1 VQGDFRGGRLMERG
15 VRSVPPAPRGPTS
28 APATVLHAGERFVL
42 LKGLWTIGRLSD
54 NDLTIAKD
62 AVSRYHAR
70 IEAAQG
76 GYRIADLGSQN
87 GTQLNGERF
96 RDESRWLANG
106 DTIVIGGELL
116 RFLTGE
122 ETRLGAT
129 PETPV
134 SGTQVVQLTKG
145 HLTLGRDRSN
155 DVVLQDPNVSR
166 FHAEVARLEDRVAIR
181 DLGSRNGTRVNGEL
195 VRSALLETG
204 SEVGIGS
211 YRLVFD
217 GAAFVARSEQGALRL
232 DAESVAMRVGDKQ
245 ILAETTLSV
254 EPGQLVAFIGESGSG
269 KTTLLKA
276 LAGVTTPSSGSVTV
290 NGEAVGARLTDIG
303 YLPQDEIVHP
313 DLTVAE
319 SLQYS
324 ARLRLPADSGDDE
337 IASTVARALDELGLA
352 AHADTHI
359 GSLSGGQRKRVGL
372 ATEILSRP
380 SLLFL
385 DEPTTGLDPGLESR
399 MMALLREL
407 SDNSRAV
414 IVVTH
419 ATKSLGLCDK
429 LVVMGRGGVL
439 CFQGSPNDAIGF
451 FGVETYDD
459 IYPSLEDRD
468 PREWQHR
475 FAAASPPR
483 SPRAEPNGVHP
494 AQQARRVRGSI
505 VHQARVLTSRY
516 ARLFLRDKRN
526 VFILLGQIPVLA
538 LAIAGLFKISV
549 FSRPS
554 TDAGQAVKL
563 TFLLLVTTVWIGMID
578 AARELIKEKGVFA
591 RESSVGV
598 RLGAY
603 LLSKA
608 IVLFTLAAIQALVLT
623 GIVLVFQPLH
633 SHVDVYAAVLLIVVL
648 TGWAAVS
655 MGLLVSAVVRNQDQA
670 TSFIPLVLIPQLF
683 FGGSIVA
690 TADMSGPLRAITK
703 VVVTQWSY
711 AGLGGAIDMNGRIAA
726 DPNYSRVSRFGHH
739 YFTLSRGSTY
749 LILAAFIVGFFLLV
763 AWTLRRRARA

>member
-1 VQGDFRGGRLMERG
+1 MESG
-15 VRSVPPAPRGPTS
+15 SRSTAAAPGGPTS

-42 LKGLWTIGRLSD
+42 LKGVWAIGRMPD

-62 AVSRYHAR
+62 AVSRHHAR
-70 IEAAQG
+70 IEAVQG
-76 GYRIADLGSQN
+76 GYRITDLGGHN

-106 DTIVIGGELL
+106 DTIVIGGEVL

-122 ETRLGAT
+122 ETRLGAA
-129 PETPV
+129 PQAPV
-134 SGTQVVQLTKG
+134 SGAQVVQLAKR

-155 DVVLQDPNVSR
+155 DVVLDDPNVSR
-166 FHAEVARLEDRVAIR
+166 FHAEVARLDDRVAVR

-195 VRSALLETG
+195 VRTAQLEPG
-204 SEVGIGS
+204 SEVGIGP
-211 YRLVFD
+211 YRLLFD
-217 GAAFVARSEQGALRL
+217 GSAFVARSEQGALRL
-232 DAESVAMRVGDKQ
+232 DAEAVAMRVGDKQ

-276 LAGVTTPSSGSVTV
+276 LAGVTTPSSGSVAV
-290 NGEAVGARLTDIG
+290 NGEPVGARLTDIG

-313 DLTVAE
+313 ALTVKE
-319 SLQYS
+319 SLEYS
-324 ARLRLPADSGDDE
+324 ARLRLPSDSRPEE
-337 IASTVARALDELGLA
+337 IAKTVARALDELGLVE
-352 AHADTHI
+352 HANTLI

-399 MMALLREL
+399 MMTLLREL

-419 ATKSLGLCDK
+419 ATRSLGVCDR

-439 CFQGSPNDAIGF
+439 CFQGSPDEALEF
-451 FGVETYDD
+451 FGVESFDD
-459 IYPSLEDRD
+459 IYPALEERD
-468 PREWQHR
+468 PRDLQRR
-475 FAAASPPR
+475 FAAGSPAIAA
-483 SPRAEPNGVHP
+483 RAEADGARP
-494 AQQARRVRGSI
+494 AHGTRRVRGSV

-516 ARLFLRDKRN
+516 ARLFMRDRRN
-526 VFILLGQIPVLA
+526 VVILLGQIPVLG

-554 TDAGQAVKL
+554 SDAGQGVKL

-578 AARELIKEKGVFA
+578 AAREIIKEKGVFT

-598 RLGAY
+598 RLSAY

-608 IVLFTLAAIQALVLT
+608 VVLFTLAAIQALVLA
-623 GIVLVFQPLH
+623 GIVLLFQPLH
-633 SHVDVYAAVLLIVVL
+633 SRLDVYAAVLIIVVL
-648 TGWAAVS
+648 TAFAAVS

-690 TADMSGPLRAITK
+690 TAQMSAPLRAITK
-703 VVVTQWSY
+703 IVVTQWSY
-711 AGLGGAIDMNGRIAA
+711 AGLGAAIDMNRRIAEN
-726 DPNYSRVSRFGHH
+726 PNYSRISSFGQH
-739 YFTLSRGSTY
+739 YFTLSRVSTY
-749 LILAAFIVGFFLLV
+749 LILAAFIAGFFLLV
-763 AWTLRRRARA
+763 AWTLKRRARA

>member
-1 VQGDFRGGRLMERG
+1 MERG
-15 VRSVPPAPRGPTS
+15 SHGVRAAPRGPG
-28 APATVLHAGERFVL
+28 APATVLHGGERVVL
-42 LKGLWTIGRLSD
+42 LKATWNIGRLPD
-54 NDLTIAKD
+54 NDLTIARD
-62 AVSRYHAR
+62 SVSRYHAR

-96 RDESRWLANG
+96 RDESRWLSNG
-106 DTIVIGGELL
+106 DTIVIGGEVL

-122 ETRLGAT
+122 ETRLGDA
-129 PETPV
+129 PEAPV

-166 FHAEVARLEDRVAIR
+166 FHAEVARVEAGVGIR

-195 VRSALLETG
+195 IRAALLEPG
-204 SEVGIGS
+204 SEVGIGP
-211 YRLVFD
+211 YRLIFD

-232 DAESVAMRVGDKQ
+232 DAEGVAMRVGEKQ

-290 NGEAVGARLTDIG
+290 NGEPVAARLTDIG

-313 DLTVAE
+313 DLTVTE
-319 SLQYS
+319 SLEYS
-324 ARLRLPADSGDDE
+324 ARLRLPSDSGDDE
-337 IASTVARALDELGLA
+337 ITATVTRALDELGLTA
-352 AHADTHI
+352 QADTRI

-385 DEPTTGLDPGLESR
+385 DEPTTGLDPGLETR
-399 MMALLREL
+399 MMGLLREL

-419 ATKSLGLCDK
+419 ATKSLGLCDR

-439 CFQGSPNDAIGF
+439 CFQGSPDEAMRF
-451 FGVETYDD
+451 FGVESYDD
-459 IYPSLEDRD
+459 IYPSLEARE

-475 FAAASPPR
+475 FAAGRPAGPGRAETDRTRPARPPR
-483 SPRAEPNGVHP
+483 
-494 AQQARRVRGSI
+494 QIRGSV

-516 ARLFLRDKRN
+516 TRLFLRDRRN
-526 VFILLGQIPVLA
+526 VFILLGQIPILGLA
-538 LAIAGLFKISV
+538 VAGLFKASV
-549 FSRPS
+549 FARPV
-554 TDAGQAVKL
+554 TDAGQAIKL

-578 AARELIKEKGVFA
+578 ASREIIKEKGVFA
-591 RESSVGV
+591 RENSVGV
-598 RLGAY
+598 RLSAY

-633 SHVDVYAAVLLIVVL
+633 SHLDVYAAVLLIVVL
-648 TGWAAVS
+648 TAFAAVS

-690 TADMSGPLRAITK
+690 TADMSGPLRAVTK

-711 AGLGGAIDMNGRIAA
+711 AGLGAAIDMNGRIAS

-749 LILAAFIVGFFLLV
+749 LILAAFIIGFFILV
-763 AWTLRRRARA
+763 AWTLRRRAQA

>member
-1 VQGDFRGGRLMERG
+1 MEYG
-15 VRSVPPAPRGPTS
+15 SRSAPQASNRPMS

-42 LKGLWTIGRLSD
+42 LEGSWTIGRLPD

-62 AVSRYHAR
+62 AVSRHHAR
-70 IEAAQG
+70 IDAAQG

-96 RDESRWLANG
+96 RDDSRWLANG
-106 DTIVIGGELL
+106 DTIVIGEEVL

-122 ETRLGAT
+122 ETRLGGA
-129 PETPV
+129 PEAPT
-134 SGTQVVQLTKG
+134 SGMQVVQLTKQ
-145 HLTLGRDRSN
+145 HLTLGRDRAN

-166 FHAEVARLEDRVAIR
+166 FHAEVARLKDRVAIR

-195 VRSALLETG
+195 VRTALLEAG
-204 SEVGIGS
+204 SEVGIGP
-211 YRLVFD
+211 YRLIFD

-232 DAESVAMRVGDKQ
+232 DAEGVAMRIGDKQ

-276 LAGVTTPSSGSVTV
+276 LAGVTAPSSGSVTV
-290 NGEAVGARLTDIG
+290 NGESVGARLTDIG

-313 DLTVAE
+313 DLTVTE

-337 IASTVARALDELGLA
+337 IAATVTRALDELGLA
-352 AHADTHI
+352 AHADTRI

-407 SDNSRAV
+407 SGSSRAV

-419 ATKSLGLCDK
+419 ATKSLGLCDR

-439 CFQGSPNDAIGF
+439 CFQGSPDEARKF
-451 FGVETYDD
+451 FGGESYDD
-459 IYPSLEDRD
+459 IYPLLEERD
-468 PREWQHR
+468 PRDWQRH
-475 FAAASPPR
+475 FAEGRPPVAPTGG
-483 SPRAEPNGVHP
+483 SNGARP
-494 AQQARRVRGSI
+494 AQRTRRVRSSI
-505 VHQARVLTSRY
+505 VHQTRVLTSRY
-516 ARLFLRDKRN
+516 ARLFTRDRRN
-526 VFILLGQIPVLA
+526 MFILLGQVPILG

-549 FSRPS
+549 FTRPS
-554 TDAGQAVKL
+554 SDAGQAVKL

-578 AARELIKEKGVFA
+578 ASREIIKEKGVFT
-591 RESSVGV
+591 RENSVGV
-598 RLGAY
+598 RLSAY
-603 LLSKA
+603 LLSKG
-608 IVLFTLAAIQALVLT
+608 IVLFTLAAIQALILT
-623 GIVLVFQPLH
+623 GIVLLFQPLH
-633 SHVDVYAAVLLIVVL
+633 AHLDVYAAVLIIVVL
-648 TGWAAVS
+648 TAFASVS

-670 TSFIPLVLIPQLF
+670 TSFIPLILIPQLF

-690 TADMSGPLRAITK
+690 TATMSAPLRAITK
-703 VVVTQWSY
+703 IVVTQWSY
-711 AGLGGAIDMNGRIAA
+711 AGLGAAIDMNGRIAES
-726 DPNYSRVSRFGHH
+726 PNYSKVSTFGHH

-749 LILAAFIVGFFLLV
+749 LILAAFIAVFFLLI
-763 AWTLRRRARA
+763 AWTLKRRARA

>member
-1 VQGDFRGGRLMERG
+1 MESG
-15 VRSVPPAPRGPTS
+15 SRSAAPAPGGSAS

-42 LKGLWTIGRLSD
+42 LKGVWAIGRLPD
-54 NDLTIAKD
+54 NDLAIAKD
-62 AVSRYHAR
+62 AISRHHAR
-70 IEAAQG
+70 IEAVPG
-76 GYRIADLGSQN
+76 GYRITDLGGHN

-106 DTIVIGGELL
+106 DTIVIGGEVL

-122 ETRLGAT
+122 ETRLGSA
-129 PETPV
+129 PQAPV
-134 SGTQVVQLTKG
+134 SGTEVVQLSKR

-155 DVVLQDPNVSR
+155 DVVLDDPNVSR
-166 FHAEVARLEDRVAIR
+166 FHAEVARIDDRVAVR

-195 VRSALLETG
+195 VRTAVLEPG
-204 SEVGIGS
+204 SEVGIGP

-217 GAAFVARSEQGALRL
+217 GSAFVARSEQGALRL
-232 DAESVAMRVGDKQ
+232 DAEGVGMRVGDKQ

-276 LAGVTTPSSGSVTV
+276 LAGVTTPTSGSVSV
-290 NGEAVGARLTDIG
+290 NGEPVGARLTDIG

-313 DLTVAE
+313 DLTVTE
-319 SLQYS
+319 SLRYS
-324 ARLRLPADSGDDE
+324 ARLRLPSDTGEDE
-337 IASTVARALDELGLA
+337 ITATVVRALDELGLEE
-352 AHADTHI
+352 HADTRI

-399 MMALLREL
+399 MMTLLREL

-419 ATKSLGLCDK
+419 ATKSLGLCDR

-439 CFQGSPNDAIGF
+439 CFQGSPDEAVEF
-451 FGVETYDD
+451 FGVESYDD
-459 IYPSLEDRD
+459 IYPSLEEHD
-468 PREWQHR
+468 PRDWQRR
-475 FAAASPPR
+475 FAGGAAAASA
-483 SPRAEPNGVHP
+483 RAEPDGARP
-494 AQQARRVRGSI
+494 AKRTSRARGS
-505 VHQARVLTSRY
+505 VLYQARVLTSRY
-516 ARLFLRDKRN
+516 ARLFTRDRRN
-526 VFILLGQIPVLA
+526 MLILLGQTPILG
-538 LAIAGLFKISV
+538 LAIAGLFKITV
-549 FSRPS
+549 FKRPS

-578 AARELIKEKGVFA
+578 SAREIIKEKGVFS
-591 RESSVGV
+591 RENSAGV
-598 RLGAY
+598 RLSAY
-603 LLSKA
+603 LISKA
-608 IVLFTLAAIQALVLT
+608 IVLFTLAAIQALILT
-623 GIVLVFQPLH
+623 GIVLFFQPLH
-633 SHVDVYAAVLLIVVL
+633 SHLDVYAAVLLIVVL
-648 TGWAAVS
+648 TAFAAVS

-690 TADMSGPLRAITK
+690 TADMSGPLKAITK

-711 AGLGGAIDMNGRIAA
+711 AGLGTAVDMNGRIAQNV
-726 DPNYSRVSRFGHH
+726 NYARVSRFGHD

-749 LILAAFIVGFFLLV
+749 LILLGFIVVFFGLV
-763 AWTLRRRARA
+763 AWILRRRAQA

>member
-1 VQGDFRGGRLMERG
+1 MERG
-15 VRSVPPAPRGPTS
+15 SGSVPTAPGGPAS
-28 APATVLHAGERFVL
+28 APASVLHAGDRFVL
-42 LKGLWTIGRLSD
+42 LNRSWTIGRLPD
-54 NDLTIAKD
+54 NDLTIAKES
-62 AVSRYHAR
+62 VSRYHAR

-87 GTQLNGERF
+87 GTQLKGARL
-96 RDESRWLANG
+96 RYESRWLANG
-106 DTIVIGGELL
+106 DTILIGGELL
-116 RFLTGE
+116 RFLSGE
-122 ETRLGAT
+122 ETRLGGPST
-129 PETPV
+129 PASTTE
-134 SGTQVVQLTKG
+134 VVQLTKG

-166 FHAEVARLEDRVAIR
+166 FHAEVARLEGDRVAIR

-232 DAESVAMRVGDKQ
+232 DAEGVAMHVGDKQ

-276 LAGVTTPSSGSVTV
+276 LAGVSTPSSGSVTV
-290 NGEAVGARLTDIG
+290 NGEPVAARLTDIG

-337 IASTVARALDELGLA
+337 IAATVDRALDELGLA
-352 AHADTHI
+352 EHADTRI
-359 GSLSGGQRKRVGL
+359 GALSGGQRKRVGL

-399 MMALLREL
+399 MMGLLREL
-407 SDNSRAV
+407 AGSSRAV

-419 ATKSLGLCDK
+419 ATKSLGLCDR

-439 CFQGSPNDAIGF
+439 CFQGSPDEAIEF
-451 FGVETYDD
+451 FGVEGDD
-459 IYPSLEDRD
+459 EIYPALEERD
-468 PREWQHR
+468 PQEWQNR
-475 FAAASPPR
+475 FAAGSPALP
-483 SPRAEPNGVHP
+483 PGAAPTGAGP
-494 AQQARRVRGSI
+494 APETRRVRAPI
-505 VHQARVLTSRY
+505 THQARILISRY
-516 ARLFLRDKRN
+516 ARLFLRDRRN
-526 VFILLGQIPVLA
+526 MLILLGQIPVLG

-549 FSRPS
+549 FARPS
-554 TDAGQAVKL
+554 TDAGQAIKL
-563 TFLLLVTTVWIGMID
+563 TFLLLVTTFWIGMID
-578 AARELIKEKGVFA
+578 ASREIVKEKSVFA
-591 RESSVGV
+591 REHSVGV
-598 RLGAY
+598 RLSAY
-603 LLSKA
+603 MLSKA
-608 IVLFTLAAIQALVLT
+608 VVLFTLAAVQALVLT

-633 SHVDVYAAVLLIVVL
+633 SSLHVYATVIAIVLL
-648 TGWAAVS
+648 TAFAAVS

-690 TADMSGPLRAITK
+690 VAQMSAPLRAITK

-711 AGLGGAIDMNGRIAA
+711 AGLGAAIDMNKRIAES
-726 DPNYSRVSRFGHH
+726 PNYAKVSSFGHH
-739 YFTLSRGSTY
+739 YFTL
-749 LILAAFIVGFFLLV
+749 
-763 AWTLRRRARA
+763 RRRC

>member
-1 VQGDFRGGRLMERG
+1 MEGG

-76 GYRIADLGSQN
+76 GYRIVDLGSQN

-96 RDESRWLANG
+96 RDASRWLANG

-129 PETPV
+129 PETPG
-134 SGTQVVQLTKG
+134 SGTQGVQLKKG

-166 FHAEVARLEDRVAIR
+166 FHAEVARVEDRVAIR

-232 DAESVAMRVGDKQ
+232 DAEGVAMHVGDKQ

-276 LAGVTTPSSGSVTV
+276 LAGVSTPTSGPVTV
-290 NGEAVGARLTDIG
+290 NGEPVGARLTDIG

-313 DLTVAE
+313 DLTVSE

-324 ARLRLPADSGDDE
+324 ARLRLPSDSGDDE
-337 IASTVARALDELGLA
+337 IAATVARALDELGLA
-352 AHADTHI
+352 AHADTRI

-407 SDNSRAV
+407 SGSSRAV

-419 ATKSLGLCDK
+419 ATKSLGLCDR

-439 CFQGSPNDAIGF
+439 CFQGSPDEALEF
-451 FGVETYDD
+451 FGAESYDD
-459 IYPSLEDRD
+459 IYPTLEDRD
-468 PREWQHR
+468 PREWQNR
-475 FAAASPPR
+475 FAAASPAIPR
-483 SPRAEPNGVHP
+483 PEPN
-494 AQQARRVRGSI
+494 
-505 VHQARVLTSRY
+505 
-516 ARLFLRDKRN
+516 
-526 VFILLGQIPVLA
+526 
-538 LAIAGLFKISV
+538 
-549 FSRPS
+549 
-554 TDAGQAVKL
+554 
-563 TFLLLVTTVWIGMID
+563 
-578 AARELIKEKGVFA
+578 
-591 RESSVGV
+591 
-598 RLGAY
+598 
-603 LLSKA
+603 
-608 IVLFTLAAIQALVLT
+608 
-623 GIVLVFQPLH
+623 
-633 SHVDVYAAVLLIVVL
+633 
-648 TGWAAVS
+648 
-655 MGLLVSAVVRNQDQA
+655 
-670 TSFIPLVLIPQLF
+670 
-683 FGGSIVA
+683 
-690 TADMSGPLRAITK
+690 
-703 VVVTQWSY
+703 
-711 AGLGGAIDMNGRIAA
+711 
-726 DPNYSRVSRFGHH
+726 
-739 YFTLSRGSTY
+739 
-749 LILAAFIVGFFLLV
+749 
-763 AWTLRRRARA
+763 